1 MKRITTT
8 FLFLIV
14 SLGLSVSLQAQTI
27 LTLEEAIGK
36 ALENNLEIRIARN
49 DSVVAAIDKQY
60 RNAGL
65 LPNLNGNLGQVF
77 NNNDQY
83 QKFTDGTVR
92 ERNDVKSSN
101 LSGNIAMSWTLFDG
115 GRMFATRARL
125 DELFAQGEWS
135 IRNQINNTIAEVI
148 GAYYTIVQL
157 KQQSKALDAQL
168 LVFEEREKLARNKL
182 DIGVGTKPDLLQSQI
197 DLNSQKSQ
205 RLALDNQLRTA
216 KQALKR
222 LMEPSLNMSEK
233 ASSDWFD
240 VTSEIPISSD
250 LSLGTIQDS
259 LRQNNPQLQIQQRNI
274 RLAERTLQE
283 RKADRFP
290 TLNFN
295 SAYNFNRLDNKA
307 VVNPFQP
314 LFSRNIGLNYGFT
327 ASVPLF
333 NQFRVKRQIQ
343 QAKQDIR
350 FQELRYEQQDLNLR
364 LSAWNAFQ
372 RYLLQIESWKL
383 EEENIRLAEE
393 NVKIV
398 LEVYRL
404 NSNTLLQLKEAQRSL
419 QEAFDRLIRAR
430 FQAKLAETELL
441 RLQGKFIR

>member
-1 MKRITTT
+1 MKRLTQIHLLAVLM
-8 FLFLIV
+8 FV
-14 SLGLSVSLQAQTI
+14 SGSLSAQRL
-27 LTLEEAIGK
+27 LTLEEAI
-36 ALENNLEIRIARN
+36 ARTLENNLEIRISRN
-49 DSVVAAIDKQY
+49 DSVSASIDNQY
-60 RNAGL
+60 RNAGF
-65 LPNLNGNLGQVF
+65 LPNLNGNLGQTF

-83 QKFTDGTVR
+83 QKFTDGTIR
-92 ERNDVKSSN
+92 ERNNVQSGN
-101 LSGNIAMSWTLFDG
+101 LSGNISLNWTLFDG

-125 DELFAQGEWS
+125 EELVKQGDWT

-148 GAYYTIVQL
+148 NAYFSIVQL
-157 KQQSKALDAQL
+157 TQQSKALEKQI

-182 DIGVGTKPDLLQSQI
+182 EIGVGNKPDLLQSQI
-197 DLNSQKSQ
+197 DHNGQKSQ
-205 RLALDNQLRTA
+205 RLSLLNQITEA
-216 KQALKR
+216 KQSLNR
-222 LMEPSLNMSEK
+222 LMEPRMSLTEK
-233 ASSDWFD
+233 NNTNWFEVVED
-240 VTSEIPISSD
+240 IPIRSD
-250 LSLGTIQDS
+250 LSLGAIQDS
-259 LRQNNPQLQIQQRNI
+259 LLRFNPQLQIQQQNI

-314 LFSRNIGLNYGFT
+314 LFSRNSGLNYGFT

-333 NQFRVKRQIQ
+333 NQFRVKRQVQ
-343 QAKQDIR
+343 QAKTDIQ
-350 FQELRYEQQDLNLR
+350 FQELRYEQQNLNLR
-364 LSAWNAFQ
+364 LSAWTAFQ
-372 RYLLQIESWKL
+372 RYLLQIETWKL

-393 NVKIV
+393 NVRIV

-404 NSNTLLQLKEAQRSL
+404 NSTTLLQLKEAQRSL
-419 QEAFDRLIRAR
+419 QEAYDRLIRAR

>member
-1 MKRITTT
+1 
-8 FLFLIV
+8 
-14 SLGLSVSLQAQTI
+14 
-27 LTLEEAIGK
+27 
-36 ALENNLEIRIARN
+36 
-49 DSVVAAIDKQY
+49 
-60 RNAGL
+60 
-65 LPNLNGNLGQVF
+65 
-77 NNNDQY
+77 
-83 QKFTDGTVR
+83 
-92 ERNDVKSSN
+92 
-101 LSGNIAMSWTLFDG
+101 
-115 GRMFATRARL
+115 
-125 DELFAQGEWS
+125 
-135 IRNQINNTIAEVI
+135 
-148 GAYYTIVQL
+148 
-157 KQQSKALDAQL
+157 
-168 LVFEEREKLARNKL
+168 
-182 DIGVGTKPDLLQSQI
+182 
-197 DLNSQKSQ
+197 
-205 RLALDNQLRTA
+205 
-216 KQALKR
+216 
-222 LMEPSLNMSEK
+222 
-233 ASSDWFD
+233 
-240 VTSEIPISSD
+240 
-250 LSLGTIQDS
+250 
-259 LRQNNPQLQIQQRNI
+259 
-274 RLAERTLQE
+274 LAERTLQE

-314 LFSRNIGLNYGFT
+314 LFSRNIGLNYGLT

-398 LEVYRL
+398 LEVYRF

>member
-1 MKRITTT
+1 MKR
-8 FLFLIV
+8 FLRTNLILCLL
-14 SLGLSVSLQAQTI
+14 LGLAPTLSAQTL
-27 LTLEEAIGK
+27 LTLEEAIRK

-49 DSVVAAIDKQY
+49 DSTVAAIDRQY

-65 LPNLNGNLGQVF
+65 LPTFNGNLGQTF

-115 GRMFATRARL
+115 GRMFATRAKL
-125 DELFAQGEWS
+125 DELLAQGEWS
-135 IRNQINNTIAEVI
+135 IRNQINNTIADVI
-148 GAYYTIVQL
+148 NAYYAIVQL
-157 KQQSKALDAQL
+157 KQQSIALDAQIR
-168 LVFEEREKLARNKL
+168 VFEEREKLARNKL

-197 DLNSQKSQ
+197 DLTSQKSQ
-205 RLALDNQLRTA
+205 RLSIENQLRSA

-222 LMEPSLNMSEK
+222 LMEPALNLSET
-233 ASSDWFD
+233 ASSEWFE
-240 VTSEIPISSD
+240 VSSEIPIRPD

-259 LRQNNPQLQIQQRNI
+259 LRKNNPQLQLQQRSI

-283 RKADRFP
+283 RKAERFP

-314 LFSRNIGLNYGFT
+314 LFSRNLGLNYGFT

-364 LSAWNAFQ
+364 LNAWNAFQ

-398 LEVYRL
+398 MEVYRL

-419 QEAFDRLIRAR
+419 QDAYDRLIRAR

-441 RLQGKFIR
+441 RLQGKFIQ